1 MNDLITY
8 ENGNYILKQGV
19 GRRLAEY
26 EKIIK
31 RLKEQEDE
39 LKNSIMT
46 AMEECGV
53 IKIDTDDVTVSYI
66 AATARESFDSKKFKK
81 DKPDLYDEYCNLK
94 PVQASIRIKLKER
107 K

>member
-8 ENGNYILKQGV
+8 ENGNYILKQKV
-19 GRRLAEY
+19 AMQLAEY
-26 EKIIK
+26 ENIIK
-31 RLKEQEDE
+31 RLKEQEDD
-39 LKNSIMT
+39 LKNSIMA
-46 AMEECGV
+46 AMEEYGV
-53 IKIDTDDVTVSYI
+53 IKIDTDDITVSYI

-94 PVQASIRIKLKER
+94 PVKSSIRIKMKER

>member
-1 MNDLITY
+1 MNDLITC
-8 ENGNYILKQGV
+8 ENGKYILKQGV
-19 GRRLAEY
+19 SRRLAEY

-46 AMEECGV
+46 AMEEYGV

-81 DKPDLYDEYCNLK
+81 DKPDMYDEYCNIN
-94 PVQASIRIKLKER
+94 PVKASIRIKLKER

>member
-31 RLKEQEDE
+31 RLKEQEDD
-39 LKNSIMT
+39 LKNRIMS
-46 AMEECGV
+46 AMEEYGV
-53 IKIDTDDVTVSYI
+53 IKIETEDVTVSYI
-66 AATARESFDSKKFKK
+66 AATAKESFDSKKLKK
-81 DKPDLYDEYCNLK
+81 DNPDLYDEYCNLK
-94 PVQASIRIKLKER
+94 PVKASIRIKLKER